1 MYYKRLFHLGT
12 EMIQRYN
19 HMKKIITQ
27 QGFTI
32 VETLVALSIFS
43 VAVIALI
50 SVTISGSSGATYVKN
65 KLTASYLAQEGV
77 EMVRNLR
84 DTASFIDSQNTWD
97 LFFGTPTG
105 VGVATSGVI
114 GDCVIPAG
122 VTMTPGSPAGCS
134 IQTNTDASATH
145 PLYAVDIFP
154 CLGSAGRCHLVDTG
168 LFFQYALIPSSD
180 DGFTRYITIQE
191 VDNSAITTLPPSGS
205 APVPVRELLV
215 TSYVFWTKGGA
226 VAGSVQFTE
235 RLFDWTT
242 NLN

>member
-1 MYYKRLFHLGT
+1 
-12 EMIQRYN
+12 
-19 HMKKIITQ
+19 MKKTTTQ

-50 SVTISGSSGATYVKN
+50 SVTVSGSSGATYVKN
-65 KLTASYLAQEGV
+65 KLTASYLAQEGI

-97 LFFGTPTG
+97 LFFGTPIG
-105 VGVATSGVI
+105 GGALTSGVI
-114 GDCVIPAG
+114 GGCVIPAG
-122 VTMTPGSPAGCS
+122 VTLTPGFPAGCS
-134 IQTNTDASATH
+134 IETNADTSATH
-145 PLYAVDIFP
+145 PQYAVDVFP
-154 CLGSAGRCHLVDTG
+154 CLNTIGRCHLVDSG
-168 LFFQYALIPSSD
+168 LFFRYALIPSSG

-191 VDNSAITTLPPSGS
+191 VDNSAIATVLPGGI
-205 APVPVRELLV
+205 APEDVRELLV
-215 TSYVFWTKGGA
+215 TSYVFWTKGGT

-242 NLN
+242 NFN

>member
-1 MYYKRLFHLGT
+1 
-12 EMIQRYN
+12 
-19 HMKKIITQ
+19 MKKTTTQ
-27 QGFTI
+27 HGFTI

-50 SVTISGSSGATYVKN
+50 SVTISGSSGSTYVKN
-65 KLTASYLAQEGV
+65 KLTASYLAQEGI

-84 DTASFIDSQNTWD
+84 DTASFIDPQNTWD

-114 GDCVIPAG
+114 GGCVIPVG
-122 VTMTPGSPAGCS
+122 VTLTPTSPAGCG
-134 IQTNTDASATH
+134 IETNTDASATH
-145 PLYAVDIFP
+145 PQYAVDIFP
-154 CLGSAGRCHLVDTG
+154 CLNTVGRCRLVDTG
-168 LFFQYALIPSSD
+168 FFFRYALTPSGD

-191 VDNSAITTLPPSGS
+191 VDNSAITTFLPGGS
-205 APVPVRELLV
+205 VPVSVRELLV

>member
-1 MYYKRLFHLGT
+1 
-12 EMIQRYN
+12 
-19 HMKKIITQ
+19 MKKIITQ
-27 QGFTI
+27 HGFTI

-50 SVTISGSSGATYVKN
+50 SVTISGSSGSTYVKN
-65 KLTASYLAQEGV
+65 KLTASYLAQEGI

-105 VGVATSGVI
+105 VDVVTSGVI
-114 GDCVIPAG
+114 GNCVIPAG
-122 VTMTPGSPAGCS
+122 VTMAPLSPAGCS
-134 IQTNTDASATH
+134 IETNTETFATH
-145 PLYAVDIFP
+145 PQYAVDIYP
-154 CLGSAGRCHLVDTG
+154 CLGSTGGCRLVDDG
-168 LFFQYALIPSSD
+168 LFFRYALTSSGD

-191 VDNSAITTLPPSGS
+191 VDNSAIATFLPEGS
-205 APVPVRELLV
+205 APEDVRELLV
-215 TSYVFWTKGGA
+215 TSYVFWTKGG
-226 VAGSVQFTE
+226 VPAGSVQFTE

>member
-1 MYYKRLFHLGT
+1 
-12 EMIQRYN
+12 
-19 HMKKIITQ
+19 MKKIITQ

-50 SVTISGSSGATYVKN
+50 SVAISGSSGATYVKN

-105 VGVATSGVI
+105 LGVATNGVI
-114 GDCVIPAG
+114 GGCVIPAG

-134 IQTNTDASATH
+134 IETNTDPSATH

-154 CLGSAGRCHLVDTG
+154 CLNTIGRCHLVDNG

-191 VDNSAITTLPPSGS
+191 VDNSAIATFLPGGI
-205 APVPVRELLV
+205 APEDVRELLV

>member
-1 MYYKRLFHLGT
+1 
-12 EMIQRYN
+12 
-19 HMKKIITQ
+19 
-27 QGFTI
+27 
-32 VETLVALSIFS
+32 LSIFS

-65 KLTASYLAQEGV
+65 KLTASYLAQEGI

-84 DTASFIDSQNTWD
+84 DTASFIDPQNTWD

-105 VGVATSGVI
+105 VDVMTNGVI

-122 VTMTPGSPAGCS
+122 VTITPLSPAGCS

-145 PLYAVDIFP
+145 PLYAVDVFP
-154 CLGSAGRCHLVDTG
+154 CLSLVGRCHLVDTG
-168 LFFQYALIPSSD
+168 LFFQYALIPSND

-191 VDNSAITTLPPSGS
+191 VDNSAIATVIPGGS
-205 APVPVRELLV
+205 VPEDVRELLV
-215 TSYVFWTKGGA
+215 TSYVFWTKGGT

>member
-1 MYYKRLFHLGT
+1 
-12 EMIQRYN
+12 
-19 HMKKIITQ
+19 MKKTITQ

-65 KLTASYLAQEGV
+65 KLTASYLAQEGI

-84 DTASFIDSQNTWD
+84 DTASFIDPQNTWN

-105 VGVATSGVI
+105 FGVATSGVI
-114 GDCVIPAG
+114 GDCVIPVG
-122 VTMTPGSPAGCS
+122 VTITPTSPPAGCS
-134 IQTNTDASATH
+134 IETNTDPSATH
-145 PLYAVDIFP
+145 PQYAVDVYP
-154 CLGSAGRCHLVDTG
+154 CLGSVGKCHLVDNG
-168 LFFQYALIPSSD
+168 LFFQYALIPSND

-191 VDNSAITTLPPSGS
+191 VDNSAIATFLPGGS
-205 APVPVRELLV
+205 TPEDVRELLV
-215 TSYVFWTKGGA
+215 TSYVFWTKGG
-226 VAGSVQFTE
+226 VSAGSVQFTE

-242 NLN
+242 NFN